1 MCRCGQDG
9 DQVVRDNLRLDRH
22 VRRGLQEVRNML
34 MDRNQESMSSFQ
46 VESVKIEY
54 CPNLQLDLDLI
65 NINASTVTLLF
76 R

>member
-22 VRRGLQEVRNML
+22 VRRGLQEVGNMF

-46 VESVKIEY
+46 VESVIIEY
-54 CPNLQLDLDLI
+54 CPNLHLDLDLI